1 MNNLENYGIHDL
13 RQNVKPVCKWFNQL
27 ALATGV
33 EEGRPHQ
40 NCEYLLIPAA

>member
-1 MNNLENYGIHDL
+1 MHSLENYGIHDL

-27 ALATGV
+27 ATGV

-40 NCEYLLIPAA
+40 NSEYFLIPAAY